1 MMRKRRTLL
10 LMEGIHMNNIVRKTG
25 IAAGVLA
32 LAVTAG
38 CGGKSTGA
46 GMIIAQAETVKAETK
61 YKDAE
66 AYQMSDEYYAYLD
79 EHYKSVEASRT
90 LQDQAYPFYQKTMQA
105 FLKKAG
111 NENRVYSPL
120 NVYIALGML
129 AECAD
134 GNSRKQL
141 LDLLGAE
148 NTEDLRNIIDA
159 AWTANSADN
168 PVLKELYANS
178 IWLNENIA
186 FHQEI
191 PDLLAKQYHAS
202 SYKGKMGTDELNK
215 AFQDWLNDNTG
226 HLLEEYAKNQKTEAD
241 TVMAL
246 ASALYLKASWAS
258 AFEKELTKEETFHA
272 PDKDIQTEMMHSSET
287 GTVYYGNGW
296 KAVSLYL
303 TDCGVMWFI
312 LPEEGLSPEILLDDP
327 EVYELIKGNYDGIE
341 SRTGTVNLSLP
352 KLDVSSEISLIDELK
367 KLGVT
372 DIFTGSA
379 DFSPL
384 TDTEAYISSISH
396 AARLKSDEDGV
407 EAAAFTVVMMTE
419 SALAGEPEIIDFT
432 ADHPFLFALSGQ
444 DHAVLFT
451 GIVNHP
457 AD

>member
-1 MMRKRRTLL
+1 
-10 LMEGIHMNNIVRKTG
+10 MEGIHMNNIVRKTG

-32 LAVTAG
+32 LALVTG
-38 CGGKSTGA
+38 CGSKEAGA
-46 GMIIAQAETVKAETK
+46 SLIIAQAETVKAETK

-66 AYQMSDEYYAYLD
+66 AYQMSEEYYAYLD
-79 EHYKSVEASRT
+79 EHYKNADASRQ
-90 LQDQAYPFYQKTMQA
+90 LQDHVYPFYQKTMQA
-105 FLKKAG
+105 FLKNAG

-129 AECAD
+129 AECAG
-134 GNSRKQL
+134 GNSQKQL

-148 NTEDLRNIIDA
+148 GTEELRNIIHA
-159 AWTANSADN
+159 AWSANSADN

-178 IWLNENIA
+178 IWLNENIT

-202 SYKGKMGTDELNK
+202 SYKGKMGSDELNK

-241 TVMAL
+241 TIMAL
-246 ASALYLKASWAS
+246 ASALYLKASWANT
-258 AFEKELTKEETFHA
+258 FEKELTKEETFHA
-272 PDKDIQTEMMHSSET
+272 PDGDIQTEMMHSSET
-287 GTVYYGNGW
+287 GTVFYGNGW
-296 KAVSLYL
+296 KAVSQYL

-327 EVYELIKGNYDGIE
+327 EVYELIAGKYENVE
-341 SRTGTVNLSLP
+341 SRYGTVNMTLP

-372 DIFTGSA
+372 DIFTKDA

-384 TDTEAYISSISH
+384 TDTQAYISSISH

-419 SALAGEPEIIDFT
+419 SAFMEEPEVIDFT